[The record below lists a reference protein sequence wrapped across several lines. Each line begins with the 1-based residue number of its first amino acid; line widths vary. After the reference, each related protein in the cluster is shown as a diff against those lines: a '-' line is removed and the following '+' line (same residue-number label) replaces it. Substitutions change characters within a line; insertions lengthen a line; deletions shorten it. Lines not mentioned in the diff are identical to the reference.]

1 MIVAIT
7 GGTGFIG
14 SALAKRHL
22 DRGDQ
27 VRVLSRDAN
36 GQGLHNAAYIWVD
49 GDLVSGR
56 GLADLVDGADVLYH
70 AAGQL
75 TNQSQMRDLH
85 VEGTRR
91 LVGAAKGHIPHW
103 VQLSSVG
110 VYGPVS
116 QGSVS
121 EASPDNPVGEYETTK
136 AESDRIVLDAAAQG
150 AFTCSILRPSNVFGP
165 DMKNQS
171 LFGMIRMI
179 ERGMFFFIGRKG
191 ASANYIHVDNV
202 VEGLVRCATMPQAKG
217 RVYNLSDHCSMER
230 FVQILCDELGK
241 KVPALRLSESPVR
254 LIAKLF
260 GSISGFPL
268 TEQRVDAMTN
278 HSVYPIQRIQ
288 EELDYA
294 HVTSMENGLRQ
305 LVAAYRSK
313 P

>member
-14 SALAKRHL
+14 SALAKRHSEL
-22 DRGDQ
+22 GDQ
-27 VRVLSRDAN
+27 VRILSRSAH
-36 GQGLHNAAYIWVD
+36 GQDRQSAAYTWVD

-56 GLADLVDGADVLYH
+56 GLADLLDGVDVLYH

-75 TNQSQMRDLH
+75 TDQSQMHDLH
-85 VEGTRR
+85 VVGTRR
-91 LVGAAKGHIPHW
+91 LVGAAKGNISHW

-116 QGSVS
+116 QGAVS
-121 EASPDNPVGEYETTK
+121 EVSPDHPVGEYETTK
-136 AESDRIVLDAAAQG
+136 AESDRIVLDAAAQN
-150 AFTCSILRPSNVFGP
+150 AFTCSILRPSNVFGS

-171 LFGMIRMI
+171 LFGMIKML
-179 ERGMFFFIGRKG
+179 ERGMFFFIGKKG
-191 ASANYIHVDNV
+191 SSANYIHVDNV
-202 VEGLVRCATMPQAKG
+202 VEGLICCATMPQAKG
-217 RVYNLSDHCSMER
+217 RVYNLSDHCSMEY
-230 FVQILCDELGK
+230 FVQILSDELGQNTP
-241 KVPALRLSESPVR
+241 VLRLPEPPVR
-254 LIAKLF
+254 LITKLF

-278 HSVYPIQRIQ
+278 RSLYSIKRIQ
-288 EELDYA
+288 EELGYS
-294 HVTSMENGLRQ
+294 HVISMENGLRQ